1 MRVEVHMLLRSKKLG
16 MFQGNPNESKPISKF
31 NAAICNGNTV
41 FVYRDY
47 VKKVTSSKFCL
58 NMDA

>member
-31 NAAICNGNTV
+31 KAAICNGNTV

-47 VKKVTSSKFCL
+47 VKKVTSSKYCL